1 MVPDLPTA
9 AESAADSTNEIR
21 KGRECRDKRCCGRS
35 ATSGDLNQILWP
47 RGTWVALCL
56 KEIMLKYPPSWLS
69 EFIECKSSEIEQ
81 FID

>member
-35 ATSGDLNQILWP
+35 ATSGRPEPNSLAPWDLGCLVSKRNYAQVSTLL
-47 RGTWVALCL
+47 ALR
-56 KEIMLKYPPSWLS
+56 IH
-69 EFIECKSSEIEQ
+69 
-81 FID
+81 